1 MEALRLKSEVS
12 RRKILPQDGSMSG
25 NTQGLENRELMF
37 NGTEFVWGDGKVLEM
52 GAGNG
57 CTTTRMYLMLQSTL
71 KNA

>member
-1 MEALRLKSEVS
+1 
-12 RRKILPQDGSMSG
+12 MSG